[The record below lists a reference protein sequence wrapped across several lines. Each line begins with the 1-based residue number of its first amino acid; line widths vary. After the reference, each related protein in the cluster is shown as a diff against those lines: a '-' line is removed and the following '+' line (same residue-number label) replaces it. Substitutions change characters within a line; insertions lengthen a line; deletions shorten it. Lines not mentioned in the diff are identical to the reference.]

1 MSLIGASVEVVID
14 RPLGS
19 RHPSH
24 GFVYEVNYG
33 ELPSVQAADGEGLD
47 AYVLGVDTPVSVFR
61 GTVVAVIERL
71 EEDDPKLV
79 VVPAGAAPPS
89 DAEIEAAVKFQ
100 ERWFTH
106 RLRR

>member
-1 MSLIGASVEVVID
+1 MVVD

-19 RHPSH
+19 RHPDH
-24 GFVYEVNYG
+24 GFTYDVNYG
-33 ELPSVQAADGEGLD
+33 ELPDVRAPDGEGLD
-47 AYVLGVDTPVSVFR
+47 AYVLGVDEPLTRFR

-79 VVPAGAAPPS
+79 LVAPGATAPS
-89 DAEIEAAVKFQ
+89 DSEIEAAVKFQ

-106 RLRR
+106 RLRRVRSPAP

>member
-1 MSLIGASVEVVID
+1 VVID

-19 RHPSH
+19 THPSH
-24 GFVYEVNYG
+24 GFTYEVNYG
-33 ELPSVQAADGEGLD
+33 ELPDVRAPDGDGLD
-47 AYVLGVDTPVSVFR
+47 AYILGVDTPVSRFR

-79 VVPAGAAPPS
+79 VAPPGTAAPC
-89 DAEIEAAVKFQ
+89 DEEIEAAVEFQ

>member
-1 MSLIGASVEVVID
+1 MVVD

-19 RHPSH
+19 RHPAH

-33 ELPSVQAADGEGLD
+33 ELPDVRAADGEGLD
-47 AYVLGVDTPVSVFR
+47 AYVLGVDSPVERFR

-79 VVPAGAAPPS
+79 VAPPGAGAPS
-89 DAEIEAAVKFQ
+89 DEEIEAAVDFQ
-100 ERWFTH
+100 ERGFTH
-106 RLRR
+106 RVRR